1 MRDAIGFLVGFGE
14 VTRRPSSESVP
25 SGLLRHRGGQHKDI
39 GVYDGITWDFVRY
52 IHGYRRQM
60 APRVRRLI
68 DDHAGNA
75 QVIVLRRRRAARD
88 YLAVVSLQ
96 ASRSARAVTASE
108 E

>member
-1 MRDAIGFLVGFGE
+1 
-14 VTRRPSSESVP
+14 
-25 SGLLRHRGGQHKDI
+25 
-39 GVYDGITWDFVRY
+39 
-52 IHGYRRQM
+52 M